1 MDCTTEIG
9 VVLQISPTNKLVL
22 QNDLV
27 RLVEQV
33 FIFRNAKRC
42 GFLGNFRA
50 TGVAFGDVIEVG
62 RKCVRDVI

>member
-9 VVLQISPTNKLVL
+9 VVLQISPTNKLLL

-33 FIFRNAKRC
+33 FILRTRYPEFQITNRQDKEWVYRM
-42 GFLGNFRA
+42 
-50 TGVAFGDVIEVG
+50 V
-62 RKCVRDVI
+62 